1 MEYILPPGIKLFNTR
16 RDIVSNLPTAP
27 SDNRRAKLPQGIIM
41 KKIVSIC
48 CILFSCLSFRASAL
62 DFPKISEI
70 TYEWL
75 SEEGNRTGYTDH
87 VHHFCELF
95 KQVNVKNF
103 LEFGLGFSTKYF
115 LDHCQK
121 VISVEFITEGYG
133 PDWMK
138 TCLHAYAEFP
148 HWIPIAY
155 FSSFSGDYSWA
166 PYKYF
171 GSEQVHTAA
180 SYQCSSH
187 KNYALLDA
195 SYLKELDTML
205 TNLIK
210 CHQIDCAFVDA
221 GIYLRGDLV
230 SLLFHKVPIIL
241 AHDTMCRQL
250 NMQEDVYGYSRII
263 TPVDYEEIAIASGK
277 GTTIWIHKQ
286 PSLEGVIQAMKT
298 YAQIN

>member
-1 MEYILPPGIKLFNTR
+1 
-16 RDIVSNLPTAP
+16 
-27 SDNRRAKLPQGIIM
+27 M
-41 KKIVSIC
+41 KKITLLFC
-48 CILFSCLSFRASAL
+48 FLFSCLFCRTHAL
-62 DFPKISEI
+62 DFPKIDEI

-75 SEEGNRTGYTDH
+75 SKEGIRTGYTDH
-87 VHHFCELF
+87 VQHFRELF
-95 KQVNVKNF
+95 KQFKVKNF

-171 GSEQVHTAA
+171 GSEQVHKAG
-180 SYQCSSH
+180 SYQCSFH
-187 KNYALLDA
+187 KNYALLDDA
-195 SYLKELDTML
+195 YLNELDTMFI
-205 TNLIK
+205 NLIK

-230 SLLFHKVPIIL
+230 SLLFHKVPIIV

-250 NMQEDVYGYSRII
+250 NMKEDVYGYSRIM
-263 TPVDYEEIAIASGK
+263 TPMDYEEIAIAYGQ
-277 GTTIWIHKQ
+277 GTTIWIQKQ
-286 PSLEGVIQAMKT
+286 ATFEELIQAMKT
-298 YAQIN
+298 YASTFSSQM